1 MCCSSVLL
9 GFQRELGESA
19 GLFLQHLLLSRGG
32 NGKPAGS
39 KGWQNLTALHG
50 GCMEL
55 GGCATWHQEGRSLR
69 RALGAHSVKGM
80 LFAIGDGPESIQVV
94 VEVNCVVTGILK
106 VWVKPST

>member
-1 MCCSSVLL
+1 M
-9 GFQRELGESA
+9 ES
-19 GLFLQHLLLSRGG
+19 LQGARGGRTSLLSTVGAWR
-32 NGKPAGS
+32 
-39 KGWQNLTALHG
+39 W
-50 GCMEL
+50 

-69 RALGAHSVKGM
+69 RALGAHSIKGM